1 MTGMRRKTA
10 FSEMVPVRQCEAA
23 RRNYVCERECH
34 IRETVTLRCFF
45 AVHVV
50 RMKFRVVH
58 RGDPFM
64 PQQKRTAEQQNSS
77 TVQYSTVQY
86 LPSFSNTANLM
97 TKGLIALYCT
107 AIFCRS
113 FPCQERTL
121 LWLWIYPYYCQSMSI
136 SPVAVMMS
144 RVVAF
149 WICSFAE
156 GSTSGL
162 CNRLIW
168 SN

>member
-50 RMKFRVVH
+50 RMRIPSRSSRRSIH
-58 RGDPFM
+58 APTEENS
-64 PQQKRTAEQQNSS
+64 RTAEQ
-77 TVQYSTVQY
+77 QYSTVQY